1 MRSAR
6 SLSSLVALLCSAP
19 LSSVGAQQQH
29 AAVDSLVAQITRDWG
44 LAPRGGWCVQWQ
56 VVRGDTSAL
65 RTTGAEITGSDR
77 LGSYTITIRPT
88 AFAAPTMVGRLRI
101 GHERAETVTA
111 HPIAR
116 GAHFTEDDLL
126 IKHQLVWGAPD
137 GSAPL
142 SINALVGTEARRT
155 LRDGETLRLNDVAA
169 IPVVHAGDQVTAEIV
184 RDGVRLALAG
194 TALQSASLGGRV
206 AIRLDRG
213 RRFAGIATGRNTVRL
228 D

>member
-1 MRSAR
+1 MRCAR
-6 SLSSLVALLCSAP
+6 LLAMLAALLCSAP
-19 LSSVGAQQQH
+19 VSRVGAQRQRT
-29 AAVDSLVAQITRDWG
+29 AVDSLVAQITRDWG
-44 LAPRGGWCVQWQ
+44 SPPRGGWCLEWT

-65 RTTGAEITGSDR
+65 RATGAEITGSDR
-77 LGSYTITIRPT
+77 LGTYTITIRPN

-111 HPIAR
+111 HQIAR
-116 GAHFTEDDLL
+116 GALFTENDLL

-142 SINALVGTEARRT
+142 DINALVGTEARRT

-169 IPVVHAGDQVTAEIV
+169 IPVVHAGDQVTAEVV

-194 TALQSASLGGRV
+194 TALQNASLGGRV